1 MLGSG
6 VADYYP
12 LVSRAVAALKPN
24 TSESRRAL
32 YDRVRTAQAAQLG
45 KLDPPAENSVIA
57 REHRAL
63 ERVISIIE
71 SVAIATGH
79 AKTDSE
85 IVGAFTTFCVDGK
98 TEPGF
103 IYDVSVLPY
112 PKHAIV
118 GALERQIVLEAADV
132 RAEWL
137 QQGQMFVWEFL
148 EGVGSAPVPSSR
160 LRPDATPEQ
169 IREFAQRIA
178 EGNDRSDRLWS
189 LALEEAERV
198 RQRIN
203 VALQIRQERLAIDKD
218 FDHERLRLNDVLSR
232 APVRKGAVAPKRTPI
247 ANFKAAVSGASGSVG
262 FGRGR
267 MSNKRKL
274 VAFLIYAAMIGGG
287 LYLLTDITIRNKGGA
302 VAGAGAVFLMGLGGY
317 LIWTDIIAPALH
329 IKTPED

>member
-1 MLGSG
+1 
-6 VADYYP
+6 
-12 LVSRAVAALKPN
+12 
-24 TSESRRAL
+24 
-32 YDRVRTAQAAQLG
+32 
-45 KLDPPAENSVIA
+45 
-57 REHRAL
+57 
-63 ERVISIIE
+63 
-71 SVAIATGH
+71 
-79 AKTDSE
+79 
-85 IVGAFTTFCVDGK
+85 
-98 TEPGF
+98 
-103 IYDVSVLPY
+103 
-112 PKHAIV
+112 
-118 GALERQIVLEAADV
+118 
-132 RAEWL
+132 
-137 QQGQMFVWEFL
+137 
-148 EGVGSAPVPSSR
+148 
-160 LRPDATPEQ
+160 
-169 IREFAQRIA
+169 
-178 EGNDRSDRLWS
+178 
-189 LALEEAERV
+189 LEEAERV